1 MTPPTGT
8 GMHFRTDWRL
18 HAALAGVAFAVYL
31 LTLTHNFTDGEDAL
45 RYVRNITIGEDL
57 WRFGNHLLFNAVGMG
72 WYGLWRA
79 LGYSGDALLP
89 MQVLSAA
96 SAGIS
101 VALVAWLGRRIGLT
115 RPLALSA
122 AAGTAVSSS
131 FWAYAV
137 LPDTYAL
144 PIPFVLFGFACLL
157 QATNARWVVAA
168 AVSWSIAT
176 VLHQQNVLFFG
187 PGALLLLMQNPDRR
201 AGFKWAALLLSLGCV
216 LTLGS
221 YVLVAVFGVGVRS
234 VPEFIRYTLGYAQD
248 GPWTPWSWTSFPK
261 GVVGLIRSIFAVNL
275 VLGLDAVAQLA
286 HRALPH
292 MLLVEERF
300 FADFLGRPVLYA
312 ALGGLA
318 ASAVAALGFVVLL
331 LRGWWRSAESRPG
344 VDVVAPP
351 RIALWLGLM
360 VASQAIPV
368 IAWEPI
374 NPEFWI
380 ATLPWAWLLLALAV
394 QRNGDRAVRG
404 LWWAFVVSLGA
415 TNAVGYVVPQTDPR
429 SDYWRQA
436 NALPLSLLEPGD
448 QMVTLGGYLSDGYL
462 GLQSRRL
469 VHSGAYGV
477 DEVHR
482 RILATPS
489 QSRILVSSWFVDPP
503 PFLVGNPQLALWN
516 RDAALRLLD
525 CYRPNLVELGRSPVQ
540 TVWELRRPVPSCP
553 EA

>member
-1 MTPPTGT
+1 MMPPARAGT
-8 GMHFRTDWRL
+8 GFLAQWKLD
-18 HAALAGVAFAVYL
+18 AAFGGVAFAVYL

-57 WRFGNHLLFNAVGMG
+57 WRFGNHLLFNAVGML
-72 WYGLWRA
+72 WYGSWRA
-79 LGYSGDALLP
+79 LGYAGDALLP

-96 SAGIS
+96 SAAIS
-101 VALVAWLGRRIGLT
+101 VALVAWLGRCIGLT
-115 RPLALSA
+115 RPLALA
-122 AAGTAVSSS
+122 AALGTAVSSS
-131 FWAYAV
+131 FWAYGV

-157 QATNARWVVAA
+157 QATSTRWVVAA
-168 AVSWSIAT
+168 AISWSIAT

-187 PGALLLLMQNPDRR
+187 PGALMLLLGSPDRR
-201 AGFKWAALLLSLGCV
+201 RAFKWAALLLSLGCV

-234 VPEFIRYTLGYAQD
+234 FADFVRYTLGYAQD

-261 GVVGLIRSIFAVNL
+261 GVVGLVRSIFAVNL
-275 VLGLDAVAQLA
+275 VLGLEAVAQLA
-286 HRALPH
+286 QRALPH

-300 FADFLGRPVLYA
+300 FTEYLGRPVLYA
-312 ALGGLA
+312 ALAGLA
-318 ASAVAALGFVVLL
+318 TSALAALGLFVVLVRRW
-331 LRGWWRSAESRPG
+331 LRPAVDWTDAEG
-344 VDVVAPP
+344 PP

-360 VASQAIPV
+360 VASQALPV

-380 ATLPWAWLLLALAV
+380 ATLPWAWLLFVLAIH
-394 QRNGDRAVRG
+394 RSGDGRARG
-404 LWWAFVVSLGA
+404 LAWVFVASLGA
-415 TNAVGYVVPQTDPR
+415 TNALGYVLPQTDPR

-436 NALPLSLLEPGD
+436 NALPLSLLQPGD
-448 QMVTLGGYLSDGYL
+448 QMVTTGGYLSDGYL

-482 RILATPS
+482 RVLATPV
-489 QSRILVSSWFVDPP
+489 QSRILVSSWFADPP
-503 PFLVGNPQLALWN
+503 AFLVGNPQLDLWN
-516 RDAALRLLD
+516 REAASLLLD
-525 CYRPNLVELGRSPVQ
+525 CYRPNLVEIGRSPVQ
-540 TVWELRRPVPSCP
+540 TVWELRRPIPSC
-553 EA
+553 AGN